1 MRYQALACDYDGTLA
16 FDGRVAPET
25 IRALERL
32 KRDRRTLLMVSGREL
47 DDLRRVFSRLDLF
60 ERVVVENGALLYR
73 PAGDEALPLAPPPNA
88 RFVRRLR
95 ELKITPLSVGRTIV
109 ATRVPNEVAVLET
122 IRELGL
128 ELQVIFNKGA
138 VMVLPAGVNKCTGL
152 KTALEEL
159 GIAPQA
165 TVGIGDAENDHAF
178 LQFCGLGVAV
188 ANALPSLKEEAD
200 LVTRHARGE
209 GVVELIDH
217 LLKDDLPTR
226 AARPAAAGRRG

>member
-73 PAGDEALPLAPPPNA
+73 PAADEAVPLAPPPND

-95 ELKITPLSVGRTIV
+95 ELGIMPLAVGRTIV

-159 GIAPQA
+159 GMAPQA
-165 TVGIGDAENDHAF
+165 TVGVGDAENDHAF

-209 GVVELIDH
+209 GVVELIER

-226 AARPAAAGRRG
+226 AARPAAAARRG

>member
-1 MRYQALACDYDGTLA
+1 MRYRALACDYDGTLA

-25 IRALERL
+25 VRALERL
-32 KRDRRTLLMVSGREL
+32 RRDQRTLLMVSGREL
-47 DDLRRVFSRLDLF
+47 DDLRRIFARLDLF

-73 PAGDEALPLAPPPNA
+73 PAGNEAVPLAPPPND

-95 ELKITPLSVGRTIV
+95 ELEIMPLAVGRTIV

-138 VMVLPAGVNKCTGL
+138 VMVLPAGVNKCTVL

-159 GIAPQA
+159 EIPPQA
-165 TVGIGDAENDHAF
+165 TVGVGDAENDHAF

-209 GVVELIDH
+209 GVVELIER

-226 AARPAAAGRRG
+226 AARPAAAARRG